1 MQYFSKNSG
10 LLLLTLCLLAACGGK
25 EEPKQKVLRPV
36 VYQVVSKQGA
46 ANQRTFNGTAQTDKV
61 INLSFRNNGIITAF
75 NMDLGQRVRKGQL
88 LARLDNVQ
96 ARLAY
101 EQAVAQLNSSES
113 QMKTAKLSYDRTR
126 SLYEKGSASL
136 SDFENAKNAYQ
147 NAVSGFES
155 TQRSVAIQKEQISYG
170 FIYAPENGV
179 IAAVNAEIDENVS
192 PGQMVAVLNAGDQM
206 TISLGIPESVI
217 NNVKPSSKV
226 QVTFPALRGKAFEGE
241 VTEISPA
248 VNAQTATYP
257 VKVALLNATEEV
269 RAGMAANVSF
279 DFSEGDAQTLMIPAK
294 SVGEDSNGRFVFLVN
309 EGGSATTVKK
319 HRITIGQLT
328 TQGFEVLSGLTEG
341 QKIATAGLQTL
352 LDGQEVTLAQ

>member
-36 VYQVVSKQGA
+36 VFQVVSKQGA

-136 SDFENAKNAYQ
+136 SDFENAK
-147 NAVSGFES
+147 
-155 TQRSVAIQKEQISYG
+155 RSW
-170 FIYAPENGV
+170 
-179 IAAVNAEIDENVS
+179 
-192 PGQMVAVLNAGDQM
+192 
-206 TISLGIPESVI
+206 
-217 NNVKPSSKV
+217 
-226 QVTFPALRGKAFEGE
+226 
-241 VTEISPA
+241 
-248 VNAQTATYP
+248 
-257 VKVALLNATEEV
+257 
-269 RAGMAANVSF
+269 
-279 DFSEGDAQTLMIPAK
+279 
-294 SVGEDSNGRFVFLVN
+294 
-309 EGGSATTVKK
+309 
-319 HRITIGQLT
+319 
-328 TQGFEVLSGLTEG
+328 
-341 QKIATAGLQTL
+341 
-352 LDGQEVTLAQ
+352 